1 MLPGFVRRSIAV
13 SGRGAALGFYPNQ
26 VGYVFFFV
34 LGVFVSVLVGCGG
47 GRTCGEQV
55 RPSRGIQV
63 PVMQG

>member
-13 SGRGAALGFYPNQ
+13 SGRRAALGFYPNQ

-47 GRTCGEQV
+47 GEDV
-55 RPSRGIQV
+55 
-63 PVMQG
+63 VMNILLTTTLP

>member
-1 MLPGFVRRSIAV
+1 MLPGLVRRSIAV

-47 GRTCGEQV
+47 GGEDV
-55 RPSRGIQV
+55 VLNILLTTTLP
-63 PVMQG
+63 